1 MEDFSLLIFSLFMLA
16 FVIAVIAGQWK
27 VFEKAGY
34 EGWKSVIPLYNS
46 YCLCEIVF
54 GNGIY
59 FLGLFIPVVQGLF
72 LMFLLYKLCQVFGK
86 DILFFLGMV
95 FLTPI
100 FMVLLG
106 FGDDQYQGP
115 TELSF

>member
-1 MEDFSLLIFSLFMLA
+1 MEDFGSLIFVILSLAYVVVL
-16 FVIAVIAGQWK
+16 IAGQWK

-34 EGWKSVIPLYNS
+34 EGWKSLIPIYNS

-59 FLGLFIPVVQGLF
+59 VIGLFIPVVQGLF
-72 LMFLLYKLCQVFGK
+72 LIFLLYKLCQVFGK
-86 DILFFLGMV
+86 DTLFFLGMV

-100 FMVLLG
+100 FMFLLG
-106 FGDDQYQGP
+106 SGDDQYQGP
-115 TELSF
+115 TELSL